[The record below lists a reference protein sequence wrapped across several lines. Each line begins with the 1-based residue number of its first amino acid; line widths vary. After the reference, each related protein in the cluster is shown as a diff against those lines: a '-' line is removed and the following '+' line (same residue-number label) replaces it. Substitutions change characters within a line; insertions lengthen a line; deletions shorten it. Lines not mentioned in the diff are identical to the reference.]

1 MRSSTTDVFLQ
12 MSLPMEED
20 LDLHS
25 PSNKKF
31 HGPTQPVKN
40 PTYSQKKIW
49 NGFAVSFRI
58 THTVLTKLGV
68 LQRIWLSKDKYR
80 AHGTWHAGDS
90 SRRTPSRETSVAASG
105 LRLAWSILVSRQSRL
120 CSHLAVIHQC
130 VENRLNVFHSQR
142 MLPIHTITG

>member
-1 MRSSTTDVFLQ
+1 MSSFKCPFPWRKIWTSTVHLIKSFT
-12 MSLPMEED
+12 
-20 LDLHS
+20 
-25 PSNKKF
+25 
-31 HGPTQPVKN
+31 GQPNLLKI
-40 PTYSQKKIW
+40 PLTARKKIW

-58 THTVLTKLGV
+58 THTVLTKSGV

-130 VENRLNVFHSQR
+130 VKNRLNVFHSQR